1 MFSMVKIGFNVISV
15 TLNVFSIYS
24 NLPLASQVKDVNF
37 NLDSS
42 VIAINVVI
50 KQLLTAAVN
59 KCSGD
64 QIPSTPPV
72 N

>member
-1 MFSMVKIGFNVISV
+1 MVKIGFNVISV

-64 QIPSTPPV
+64 QIPSTPPG